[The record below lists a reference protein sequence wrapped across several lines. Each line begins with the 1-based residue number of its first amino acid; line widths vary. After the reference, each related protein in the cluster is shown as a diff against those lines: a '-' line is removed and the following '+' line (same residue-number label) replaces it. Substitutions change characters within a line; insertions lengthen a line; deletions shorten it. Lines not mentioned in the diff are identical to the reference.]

1 LSKEG
6 IYFLF
11 LSFYVILANKILKSM
26 LKLLTSCFMF
36 FFVFTITAQKNLEE
50 DAIKEVIA
58 TFFKGLHTGDSA
70 VVSKTF
76 HKDIKIQTTTT

>member
-1 LSKEG
+1 M
-6 IYFLF
+6 
-11 LSFYVILANKILKSM
+11 V
-26 LKLLTSCFMF
+26 KLLTSCFMF
-36 FFVFTITAQKNLEE
+36 FFVFTITAQNNSEE

-76 HKDIKIQTTTT
+76 HKDIKIQTTTTQKGKKVLVTDRKGESFKKHCR